1 MTPEPST
8 NYLVHEPKQSA
19 IGDNATVNVYN
30 TPVELKQNPYC
41 VTHVLNQ
48 EHLIGR
54 SAQLR
59 DLQLSLLQGH
69 RPVLKYLAGVGKT
82 TLALQLAYD
91 KDFFIQFEGVLWADL
106 GAKPQWEAILR
117 RWYNALVNDPTRAPS
132 LKSEQD
138 WYDVVGNL
146 IGSRRMLMILDD
158 VWQCQD
164 ARKLMQ
170 LGKRCAYLVTTRIPQ
185 LANELSDIHSRRFDV
200 QKLDYI
206 ESWDM
211 LCQLAPMAAEWFPQ
225 ETRAIADL
233 ADGMPLALLLLGKRL
248 GKESTGDYE
257 RLQKTVKKLLDPGV
271 MMDMPAEQDDGEN
284 ATLSAVIGKSLLVLS
299 SDAARKA
306 FYALSILQ
314 PDPHSF
320 DKETAQACGVDEELL
335 YELNDAGLIECH
347 SRSRYAMHRIFAEF
361 GRRRIDPEERR
372 TLHLAAAEHFA
383 EQLSTAGDSPDYLSW
398 YRYEQSDWRDL
409 VDDWLYH
416 LAQAGDSEHAFMSL
430 LRVFFD
436 AFWWWGY
443 YLRYDYCDNLVNIW
457 RARNIAPE
465 IGPRL
470 ALLDAFLDA
479 YPAGYEKRGAGDWAA
494 VTQTLESIRAL
505 CDASP
510 EHDSVDARQVR
521 GFTNFFLAEALA
533 YGGGNAQAAVQAYRD
548 AIDYFSA
555 SDHLWV
561 SCWIEF
567 YLAQFLWEGGD
578 AAAARTHVQR
588 SLALEHEDEPVWER
602 DPEVLANDYRL
613 LAELDLAV
621 GDLAATAHHARRAV
635 FYAWLF
641 QGVPEAADDY
651 TRMFYTEVTSRIA
664 RTWSDYARDHR
675 AAVLGLARELYDF
688 LLPARADETQ
698 PSFDRVEQAL
708 DQGDAAALAAAL
720 FPVFPDQE
728 AAGSALECQRRVC
741 AYKNSLIDALT

>member
-8 NYLVHEPKQSA
+8 QYQVDNARQSA
-19 IGDNATVNVYN
+19 IGDNAKVVIYN

-54 SAQLR
+54 TAQLR

-91 KDFFIQFEGVLWADL
+91 KDFFSQFEGVLWADL
-106 GAKPQWEAILR
+106 GTKPQWEAILR
-117 RWYNALVNDPTRAPS
+117 RWYNALVKDPTQAPTLS
-132 LKSEQD
+132 SEQD
-138 WYDVVGNL
+138 WIDVVGNL

-158 VWQCQD
+158 VWQSQD
-164 ARKLMQ
+164 AKKMMQ
-170 LGKRCAYLVTTRIPQ
+170 LGKRCAYLITTRIPQ
-185 LANELSDIHSRRFDV
+185 LANELSDIHSQRFDV
-200 QKLDYI
+200 QKLDYV

-211 LCQLAPMAAEWFPQ
+211 LCQLAPQAAEWFPQ
-225 ETRAIADL
+225 ETRAIAEL

-248 GKESTGDYE
+248 GKESTGDYG
-257 RLQKTVKKLLDPGV
+257 RLQAAVKQLLDPGV
-271 MMDMPAEQDDGEN
+271 MMDMPAQQDDNEN
-284 ATLSAVIGKSLLVLS
+284 ATLSAVIGKSLLVLGN
-299 SDAARKA
+299 DAARKA

-320 DKETAQACGVDEELL
+320 DKGTAQACGVDDALL
-335 YELNDAGLIECH
+335 YELNDAGLIACH
-347 SRSRYAMHRIFAEF
+347 DRSRYAMHRIFAEF
-361 GRRRIDPEERR
+361 GRRRIDANERR
-372 TLHLAAAEHFA
+372 ALHLAVAAHFA

-416 LAQAGDSEHAFMSL
+416 LAHAGDSEHAFMSL

-443 YLRYDYCDNLVNIW
+443 YLRYDYCDNLIKIW

-470 ALLDAFLDA
+470 ALLDSFLNV
-479 YPAGYEKRGAGDWAA
+479 YPAGYEKRGAGDWAG
-494 VTQTLESIRAL
+494 VTHTLESIRAL

-510 EHDSVDARQVR
+510 ERDSADAGQVH
-521 GFTNFFLAEALA
+521 GFINFFLAEALA

-578 AAAARTHVQR
+578 AVAARTHVQR
-588 SLALEHEDEPVWER
+588 SLSLEHEDEPVWER

-613 LAELDLAV
+613 LAELDLAA
-621 GDLAATAHHARRAV
+621 GDLSATAHDARRAV

-651 TRMFYTEVTSRIA
+651 TRMFYIEITSRIA
-664 RTWSDYARDHR
+664 QTWSDYARDHR
-675 AAVLGLARELYDF
+675 AAVLELARDLFDF

-708 DQGDAAALAAAL
+708 SQGDAEALAAVL
-720 FPVFPDQE
+720 FPVFPDQQ
-728 AAGSALECQRRVC
+728 APGSALECQRRVC
-741 AYKNSLIDALT
+741 AYKNTLMDALT